1 MSNCVAVGR
10 AMKLLKITASIAIL
24 LCVGRDVRAGDAS
37 AKLSGL
43 AETLIRGYA
52 ATSPAKTT
60 LAVFPFTCDAKLE
73 KQRVGFA
80 ASELM
85 SHRFVANGNFT
96 VVERGETG
104 KLLAEQRLQASGA
117 VDSATAVRLGKVLGA
132 GTILLGNIQKVDGRY
147 QVNARLVNAETAQV
161 LVSGYE
167 ELDVNAFEDDA
178 RVYLNLVPEAQALG
192 LYFLTNLRSNANNL
206 PSRTYTTGYG
216 SETIAPKSFSLHMLG
231 GGLRYAPSAKTLV
244 DVAYMGN
251 GSGAKNDNGLYGHL
265 KVSSVRALLGYKVHN
280 SGKLR
285 SFAGFGGTSYSLDW
299 TAKTTYYT
307 PTVLFRTE
315 LLPQSRVGLSVSV
328 LYDFIAKSAKQNIIW
343 ATPPVVVEGAKL
355 NKFSIEPTLSVY
367 F

>member
-1 MSNCVAVGR
+1 
-10 AMKLLKITASIAIL
+10 MKLLKITAFIAIL
-24 LCVGRDVRAGDAS
+24 LCVGWDVRAGDAS

-43 AETLIRGYA
+43 AETLIKGYA
-52 ATSPAKTT
+52 AAGPAKTT

-96 VVERGETG
+96 VVERGEIG

-117 VDSATAVRLGKVLGA
+117 VDSATAVRLGKILGA

-192 LYFLTNLRSNANNL
+192 LYFLTNLRSNANDL
-206 PSRTYTTGYG
+206 PSQTYNTNFGTD
-216 SETIAPKSFSLHMLG
+216 ETIAPKSFSLAMLG
-231 GGLRYAPSAKTLV
+231 GGLRYAPSARTLV

-251 GSGAKNDNGLYGHL
+251 GSGAENDNGLYGHL
-265 KVSSVRALLGYKVHN
+265 KVSSVRALFGYKVHN

-285 SFAGFGGTSYSLDW
+285 SFAGAGGTSYSLDW

-307 PTVLFRTE
+307 PTVFIRTE
-315 LLPQSRVGLSVSV
+315 FLPQSRVGFSISV
-328 LYDFIAKSAKQNIIW
+328 LYDFITESAKQKLIW
-343 ATPPVVVEGAKL
+343 ATPPVEAEGAVL
-355 NKFSIEPTLSVY
+355 SKFSIEPTLSVY